1 MQYEFGLSPRQLA
14 RIGRFERAQALAQ
27 AGMPLA
33 ETAHRAGF
41 ADQAGAGR
49 RRPADLTRRRAAARW
64 TLRGGDRRPRQ
75 HLQHR
80 LLPRRVTTAGPVP
93 TG

>member
-1 MQYEFGLSPRQLA
+1 MQHEFGLSPRQLA

-41 ADQAGAGR
+41 AD
-49 RRPADLTRRRAAARW
+49 PAHLTRDWREFAGVTPRARLAEFPTVQEPLPDGAA
-64 TLRGGDRRPRQ
+64 
-75 HLQHR
+75 
-80 LLPRRVTTAGPVP
+80 
-93 TG
+93 

>member
-1 MQYEFGLSPRQLA
+1 MQHEFGLSPRQLA

-41 ADQAGAGR
+41 ADQAH
-49 RRPADLTRRRAAARW
+49 LTREWVALAGCPPTTW
-64 TLRGGDRRPRQ
+64 LREEFPFLQDIGPGPGEGLRP
-75 HLQHR
+75 
-80 LLPRRVTTAGPVP
+80 
-93 TG
+93 